1 MLHHGLAQWSCLDKA
16 PMLSNKYGPLGE
28 TTMSNEEILTVNN
41 AHSVASGR
49 PTLLRT
55 GEGYISYFENDRGE
69 QWIFSMDWQSEVFFL
84 AGGNVGW
91 EERTIGEPGLKDLI
105 LGVPEQLWVLAC
117 LHACGLMDV
126 AERVVENWQDFD
138 PRISDYG
145 N

>member
-1 MLHHGLAQWSCLDKA
+1 
-16 PMLSNKYGPLGE
+16 
-28 TTMSNEEILTVNN
+28 MSNEEILTVNN

-49 PTLLRT
+49 QPLLRT

-126 AERVVENWQDFD
+126 AERVVNTWQDFY
-138 PRISDYG
+138 PRISDCG